1 MSKKKFAEGLD
12 ELFND
17 LQAET
22 HTWGHA
28 TDTPVRERKT
38 GSKNFMDDLDEL
50 FHDALVDSP
59 DSLLETEQPAAAS
72 TPPTKSKSTT
82 RYRAPMSGL
91 DTLIRQTVDVQEL
104 DAEEQSGK
112 KRLTVAIDREKLLK
126 IKTIARLENAYLK
139 DLMVQLID
147 EYIREY
153 TTEKGIDL

>member
-17 LQAET
+17 LPADT

-28 TDTPVRERKT
+28 TDAPVRERKT

-59 DSLLETEQPAAAS
+59 DNLQESEQPAAS
-72 TPPTKSKSTT
+72 TPRTKSKSTGSF
-82 RYRAPMSGL
+82 RSPMSGL
-91 DTLIRQTVDVQEL
+91 DTLIRQTVDVREL
-104 DAEEQSGK
+104 TEDEQSGK